1 MPRIAVAQTPGT
13 RLDQWRE
20 TLELLAEL
28 VRRAAA
34 QGAAL
39 LVLPECVWPA
49 YYIGSKQ
56 AYSAARAAGLPG
68 HGEFLDKLS
77 AWARAN
83 KLAICAGYIAEDDD
97 RLSNAACVVSPD
109 GRVLGVHRKCFLW
122 DFDHDWFEPGQT
134 IEPLDSDIGRIGI
147 MICADARLPE
157 IPATLV
163 RRGAGL
169 IMHPT
174 AWVNVG
180 GPDALWNPQ
189 PDFMVPARAREFGVP
204 VASAS
209 KWGVEGDTTFVGSSL
224 ICDAE
229 GHVLAQCGPRE
240 TTVITAEV
248 RLTRPRVPRVRAT
261 DRAVLLAPYAP
272 TLRVVIHPPPT
283 SERAPAPSSSVAGQ
297 HPLPTL
303 VVQPGPVA
311 ARRASASPRAGAT
324 TATLVGP
331 RRGAFFLQ
339 GVCIAA
345 VGDEDARGFGPIRA
359 LALRGAHVVAVFG
372 DQRDPLI
379 LRARAAENR
388 VFIVAAGS
396 TGAVV
401 YDPGGRTVAS
411 CSWDLTT
418 DNNRPNA
425 PLTAT
430 LDTAQATDKLV
441 APRTDT
447 LAARDTFQY
456 AF

>member
-1 MPRIAVAQTPGT
+1 MPIIAVAQTPGA
-13 RLDQWRE
+13 RLDRWPE

-28 VRRAAA
+28 VQTAAA
-34 QGAAL
+34 QRATL
-39 LVLPECVWPA
+39 LVLPECAWPA
-49 YYIGSKQ
+49 YHIGSKR
-56 AYSAARAAGLPG
+56 AYFAARSAGLPG
-68 HGEFLDKLS
+68 HRQFLDKLS
-77 AWARAN
+77 TWAREYN
-83 KLAICAGYIAEDDD
+83 LTICAGYIAEDGE
-97 RLSNAACVVSPD
+97 RLFNAAGLVSPS
-109 GRVLGVHRKCFLW
+109 GRILGVHHKCFLW
-122 DFDHDWFEPGQT
+122 DFDRDWFEPGQT
-134 IEPLDSDIGRIGI
+134 IEPLDSDIGRVGL

-163 RRGAGL
+163 HRGASL
-169 IMHPT
+169 IAHPT

-189 PDFMVPARAREFGVP
+189 PDFLVPARAKEFGVAI
-204 VASAS
+204 ASAS

-240 TTVITAEV
+240 TTVVTAEV
-248 RLTRPRVPRVRAT
+248 GLTRPRAPRVRAT
-261 DRAVLLAPYAP
+261 DRAVLLGPQP
-272 TLRVVIHPPPT
+272 PMLRVLIHPPSAPEHAPT
-283 SERAPAPSSSVAGQ
+283 PAPVVGEQ
-297 HPLPTL
+297 HLSPTL
-303 VVQPGPVA
+303 VIRTGLPT
-311 ARRASASPRAGAT
+311 ARRAGRSPRGGGR

-331 RRGAFFLQ
+331 RRGAFLLQ
-339 GVCIAA
+339 GICIAA
-345 VGDEDARGFGPIRA
+345 LSDEDACGFASIRA
-359 LALRGAHVVAVFG
+359 LALRGTHVVAVFG
-372 DQRDPLI
+372 DKIDPVT

-401 YDPGGRTVAS
+401 YDPGGKALAS
-411 CSWDLTT
+411 CSWSSTT

-430 LDTAQATDKLV
+430 LDTAQAADKLV

-447 LAARDTFQY
+447 LAGRNPSQY